1 MNPRYLVL
9 SLSLLFL
16 SACHHRPHS
25 ALLWDK
31 MKVPYHERIQQA
43 RTEQKSALRLKGDTP
58 QSVLQRTQDALDEA
72 IQEIFDG
79 REAQLQGNKDAPL
92 ARLADRQWRVEELL
106 LLYHPDISLRMAALD
121 QKSKAPN
128 LIVSILHSLKLS
140 GDAGIAR
147 GALET
152 RRGQQEDLQLIVSE
166 DSRTVYQTKVTGSVG
181 LDAYF
186 KDTKSKMLFE
196 MDLMKFRNTI
206 ISRHSE
212 LWPVVEDYVQINP
225 NERLRRSELLLNMIL
240 VRKAK

>member
-1 MNPRYLVL
+1 
-9 SLSLLFL
+9 
-16 SACHHRPHS
+16 
-25 ALLWDK
+25 
-31 MKVPYHERIQQA
+31 
-43 RTEQKSALRLKGDTP
+43 
-58 QSVLQRTQDALDEA
+58 
-72 IQEIFDG
+72 
-79 REAQLQGNKDAPL
+79 
-92 ARLADRQWRVEELL
+92 
-106 LLYHPDISLRMAALD
+106 MAALD

-240 VRKAK
+240 GRKAK